1 MIQCLFLINRQGKT
15 RLTKWYST
23 SLTTKEKQ
31 KFLKEV
37 LIHIFI
43 QNNENFL

>member
-37 LIHIFI
+37 NKQYSKF
-43 QNNENFL
+43 FK